1 MHKLGNSIRVAEAV
15 AKLAAQDVSLQY
27 TVSFAV
33 VLHSSA
39 PYAPLYCS
47 VIVAFHAGYVL

>member
-27 TVSFAV
+27 TVSFAF

-39 PYAPLYCS
+39 LCAPRYCS
-47 VIVAFHAGYVL
+47 VIVAFRAGYVL